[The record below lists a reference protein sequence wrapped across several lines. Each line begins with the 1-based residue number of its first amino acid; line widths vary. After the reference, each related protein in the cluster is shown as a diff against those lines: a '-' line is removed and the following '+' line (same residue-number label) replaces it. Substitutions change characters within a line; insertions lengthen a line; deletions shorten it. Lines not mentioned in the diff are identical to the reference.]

1 MDGLHG
7 ELRRLGFAPGGC
19 NRAMAS
25 VPGEYGTTAEREVVT
40 DPEKQK
46 VLALIAQAY
55 NKNAISLKQAR
66 ELAEKV

>member
-19 NRAMAS
+19 NRAMGA
-25 VPGEYGTTAEREVVT
+25 VPGEYGAVQEREVVT
-40 DPEKQK
+40 DPERQK

-55 NKNAISLKQAR
+55 NKGAVTLKQAR

>member
-7 ELRRLGFAPGGC
+7 ELRRLGFAPGGA

-25 VPGEYGTTAEREVVT
+25 VPGEYGTVAEREVVT
-40 DPEKQK
+40 DPEKQQ

-55 NKNAISLKQAR
+55 NKGAVTLAQAR
-66 ELAEKV
+66 MLAEKV